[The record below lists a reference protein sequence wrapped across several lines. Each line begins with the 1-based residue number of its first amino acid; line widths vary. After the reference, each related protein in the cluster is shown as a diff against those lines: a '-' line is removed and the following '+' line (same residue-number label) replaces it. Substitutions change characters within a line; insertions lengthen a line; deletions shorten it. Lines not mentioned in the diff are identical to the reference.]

1 MFQADTTVLFNA
13 VPDTLQAA
21 PADSLTAD
29 SLAIAPAV
37 EGLEILPMEE
47 AFPGSALEMMSS
59 EPAVFPHD
67 TATWEDTP
75 VNSIL
80 TIVFILVFLLN
91 LRNFLDILP
100 SIARC
105 FTRWKENLNIDGSV
119 QLARDRNIVAAILVV
134 PFCLIVDR
142 FGIWSPSLLEDMPHW
157 AGSLPVIGA
166 ALAYILIRHI
176 LVLALRPK
184 RSHEDSYLSM
194 HRSSFTWFIILCII
208 TFLSVA
214 ALSLS
219 GSAPETIRRVFLIE
233 TAVIYLLF
241 IFSKL
246 QISLSF
252 CNPLSTFLYLCT
264 LEILPTGLLI
274 ASAMAL

>member
-21 PADSLTAD
+21 PADSL
-29 SLAIAPAV
+29 AIVPAV

-47 AFPGSALEMMSS
+47 AFPGSALEMTSS

-233 TAVIYLLF
+233 TAVIYLLLDFLVVLQSF
-241 IFSKL
+241 INIFVSLHARNPAYRTADSFS
-246 QISLSF
+246 
-252 CNPLSTFLYLCT
+252 Y
-264 LEILPTGLLI
+264 G
-274 ASAMAL
+274 ALRGR

>member
-1 MFQADTTVLFNA
+1 
-13 VPDTLQAA
+13 
-21 PADSLTAD
+21 
-29 SLAIAPAV
+29 
-37 EGLEILPMEE
+37 MEE
-47 AFPGSALEMMSS
+47 AFPGSTLEMTSS
-59 EPAVFPHD
+59 EPALFPHD
-67 TATWEDTP
+67 TATWADTP

-80 TIVFILVFLLN
+80 TAVFILIFLLN

-142 FGIWSPSLLEDMPHW
+142 FGIWSPSLLEDLPHW
-157 AGSLPVIGA
+157 AGSLPVIGI
-166 ALAYILIRHI
+166 ALAYMIISHL
-176 LVLALRPK
+176 LVLALKPK
-184 RSHEDSYLSM
+184 RSHEDTYLSM
-194 HRSSFTWFIILCII
+194 HRSSLNWFIILCII
-208 TFLSVA
+208 TFITVA

-219 GSAPETIRRVFLIE
+219 GSAPDTIKRVFLIE
-233 TAVIYLLF
+233 TAVVYLLF
-241 IFSKL
+241 ILSKL

-274 ASAMAL
+274 ASAILL